1 MCVKACQ
8 VIWGMRLA
16 DIHHIQGL
24 LPIQLSH
31 IVNTRKFPPT
41 FPGSRLAHCTL
52 KTILYYWNLGG
63 IHFVSK
69 RDLYTAGKK
78 KIHLALQIF
87 MQNQLKGLNATLIIE
102 WQQLN
107 AQNPHV

>member
-31 IVNTRKFPPT
+31 IVNTRKFPPN
-41 FPGSRLAHCTL
+41 FPGSRLAHCML

-69 RDLYTAGKK
+69 GDLYTAEKK
-78 KIHLALQIF
+78 DSLSPPNIYAESIKRFKCYDH
-87 MQNQLKGLNATLIIE
+87 
-102 WQQLN
+102 
-107 AQNPHV
+107 H